1 MENRSELML
10 AKDRADDG
18 LRWLDFDP
26 FGKDT
31 EKLSVASEGKG
42 CPECE
47 KKMQSLTY
55 VQSKVVIDKCQS
67 CEGVWLSHGELE
79 KIIRYL
85 EKVVDSESVK
95 DLSKDTFKEF
105 IKIFI
110 GHKGLVSEVK
120 DYLAVLNILEKRIAI
135 EHQKLAQ
142 AWVNIYNATPY
153 L

>member
-1 MENRSELML
+1 ML
-10 AKDRADDG
+10 AKNKADEG
-18 LRWLDFDP
+18 LSWLDFDP

-31 EKLSVASEGKG
+31 EKLSVASDGKQ

-105 IKIFI
+105 IKIFT
-110 GHKGLVSEVK
+110 GHKGVISEVK
-120 DYLAVLNILEKRIAI
+120 DYLAVLNILEIRIAL
-135 EHQKLAQ
+135 EHPKLTQ
-142 AWVNIYNATPY
+142 TWLNVDNATPFR
-153 L
+153 